1 MFMVKEELE
10 TAFTVI
16 LHVKP
21 LGLSH
26 VEKEKKKKERDK
38 NSHGSYTRYPVMT
51 TSTRLAYADGIDLF
65 VLAKYVSYHMLSSYF
80 SILPFVRF

>member
-1 MFMVKEELE
+1 MFMVKEDLE

-26 VEKEKKKKERDK
+26 VEKEKKKKRKKKER
-38 NSHGSYTRYPVMT
+38 
-51 TSTRLAYADGIDLF
+51 
-65 VLAKYVSYHMLSSYF
+65 
-80 SILPFVRF
+80 

>member
-1 MFMVKEELE
+1 MVKEELE

-26 VEKEKKKKERDK
+26 VEKEKKEKKKERGIK
-38 NSHGSYTRYPVMT
+38 IVMDHT
-51 TSTRLAYADGIDLF
+51 HATL
-65 VLAKYVSYHMLSSYF
+65 
-80 SILPFVRF
+80 